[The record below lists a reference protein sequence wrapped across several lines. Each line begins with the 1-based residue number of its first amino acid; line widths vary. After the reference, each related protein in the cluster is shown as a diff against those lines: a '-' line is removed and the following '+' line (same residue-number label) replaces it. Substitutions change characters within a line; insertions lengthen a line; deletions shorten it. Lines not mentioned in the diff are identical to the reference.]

1 MHSVEVAAFSY
12 LIKWL
17 RNIKKREKECITKK
31 CVFNNLK
38 KKSHI
43 ITTTALKKIYIYIY
57 INIYIIYII
66 YIYDIH
72 TYLHIYVYIYIYIYM
87 YVLTRDGKLTYNC

>member
-43 ITTTALKKIYIYIY
+43 ITTTALKKIYIYINIY
-57 INIYIIYII
+57 IYTINIYIVYIYYI
-66 YIYDIH
+66 YIYDNND
-72 TYLHIYVYIYIYIYM
+72 T
-87 YVLTRDGKLTYNC
+87 TNNS

>member
-57 INIYIIYII
+57 INIYIYTINIYIVYIYYI
-66 YIYDIH
+66 YIYDNND
-72 TYLHIYVYIYIYIYM
+72 T
-87 YVLTRDGKLTYNC
+87 TNNS